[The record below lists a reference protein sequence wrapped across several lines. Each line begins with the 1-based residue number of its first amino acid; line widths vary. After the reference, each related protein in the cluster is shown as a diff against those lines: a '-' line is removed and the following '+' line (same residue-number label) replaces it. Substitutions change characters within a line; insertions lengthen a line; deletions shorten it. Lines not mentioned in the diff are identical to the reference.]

1 MHMNSTKKRLLV
13 ILLTVC
19 LSPSVYSATKTA
31 AATGSWATA
40 ATWSPSGVPAAADS
54 VVIPS
59 GKTVTVAANA
69 SIAGVNVLTGGILT
83 INSSR
88 TLTMSQ
94 SLTVAGTM
102 TNNGVI
108 AFASGKAFTISAG
121 GTFTWNPS
129 TSTLATATLF
139 TNGIENFES
148 TSTLIIKKWYDQSNV
163 PLGSVVTG
171 NFGNLT
177 ITLANTTE
185 WKQQN
190 YFQSHQIV
198 GTLTITY
205 GYITLDKSGTI
216 SNTTIGNINL
226 TAATAYLDFHS
237 GTHPGSFTV
246 NTTNLTVTNGTL
258 EGLLNGNGN
267 ITFNVTGSVSVTG
280 TGYLYVIRNTGTA
293 GVGNGEATFNVTG
306 NFSQSGSSS
315 RFYGLYNA
323 TTFTAGN
330 ATMTVGGNL
339 SYSGG
344 TFMLHYACHV
354 GTGTTSLTVNGN
366 STLNYLTTGNIFRIT
381 GLTVLSS
388 TNSTSKMNFKNGG
401 SLTFTGV
408 AGEFTSS
415 STSGVETDTITG
427 NMTVSGGWCG
437 FNWPASTS
445 RAHATTL
452 VIGGNYAATAG
463 SMAFSWF
470 GQALTASIAGNIT
483 ITGGSTWAR
492 YEAGATTLSV
502 GGYYTQSAGTF
513 YVLGNLASSATSG
526 TTMDLA
532 GNFTVSG
539 GTFNASAYPG
549 STAAAGLATIN
560 LSNDFTYSGG
570 TITESATTVGRGRF
584 RFLKSGTV
592 TVIGGGTIS
601 NTVDFY
607 IPNTG
612 TTVNLAT
619 YVLTGSGDFIMSA
632 STGLMMGSTG
642 GISTSGATGNV
653 QVTGT
658 RTYGATSDFT
668 YNGSVAQVT
677 GNGLPATVNN
687 LTINNSAGV
696 TLSQTV
702 AVSNI
707 LTLTTGKVTTG
718 SYEVNSTNTSTSGI
732 ISQSVTDYINGN
744 LRRSISSS
752 GSYDFPVGTS
762 ANYEPMNMNITSI
775 SGASNL
781 LVAFVNANPI
791 DVSFPLT
798 AVTVSGTPITEM
810 LNYGYWTLTPNT
822 TITSS
827 DYTVT
832 VSEKGHTNGVS
843 NPQAYTVLTRDNSTS
858 YWVATNGTHN
868 NNTQSN
874 DGTTVSA
881 ARAGL
886 STRYDYGIGF
896 SSGGS
901 LPIKLI
907 YFTAELIEGM
917 VNLNWATAAEVNNN
931 FFTVERSTDGENFE
945 PLLTKP
951 GAGNSTVNLYYNA
964 VDESPLGGYSYYRLK
979 QTDFDGHYTY
989 SDIETVKNGEGGED
1003 GMSKMEIKS
1012 IAPNP
1017 FVEKFKVSF
1026 MIKESVL
1033 VDFTLMNS
1041 SGQTVAQEKI
1051 QTEEGINTYEFID
1064 KYNLKKGIYFVTLI
1078 YNDQKVIQKII
1089 KN

>member
-1 MHMNSTKKRLLV
+1 MKDMKNRLLV

-19 LSPSVYSATKTA
+19 LSPKVYAVTKTA
-31 AATGSWATA
+31 VATGTWATSG
-40 ATWSPSGVPAAADS
+40 TWSPAGTPAATDS

-59 GKTVTVAANA
+59 GYTVTVGAAA
-69 SIAGVNVLTGGILT
+69 SIAAVDVQTGGALT
-83 INSSR
+83 ISSAI

-102 TNNGVI
+102 TVTGMI
-108 AFASGKAFTISAG
+108 TFASGKAFTISAG
-121 GTFTWNPS
+121 GTVTWNPS
-129 TSTLATATLF
+129 TSTSATATLF
-139 TNGIENFES
+139 TNGVES
-148 TSTLIIKKWYDQSNV
+148 FATTSTLIINKWYDQTNV

-177 ITLANTTE
+177 ISLTNTTE

-205 GYITLDKSGTI
+205 GYITLDKSGAIT
-216 SNTTIGNINL
+216 NTTIGNINL
-226 TAATAYLDFHS
+226 TTSSAYLDFHS
-237 GTHPGSFTV
+237 GTHPSSFTV
-246 NTTNLTVTNGTL
+246 NTTNLTVTDGTL

-267 ITFNVTGSVSVTG
+267 ITVNVTGNATVSG
-280 TGYLYVIRNTGTA
+280 LGYLYILRNTGTA
-293 GVGNGEATFNVTG
+293 GVGNGESVFNVTG

-315 RFYGLYNA
+315 KFYGTYNA

-339 SYSGG
+339 SFSGG

-354 GTGTTSLTVNGN
+354 GTVTTSLTVNGN

-381 GLTVLSS
+381 GLTILSS
-388 TNSTSKMNFKNGG
+388 TNCTSKMNFKNGG

-415 STSGVETDTITG
+415 STTGVETDTIVG

-445 RAHATTL
+445 QAHATTL
-452 VIGGNYAATAG
+452 VIGGNYSATAG

-470 GQALTASIAGNIT
+470 GQALTASIAGNAT
-483 ITGGSTWAR
+483 ITGGSTWVK
-492 YEAGATTLSV
+492 YEAGATTLAI
-502 GGYYTQSAGTF
+502 GGYYNQSAGTF
-513 YVLGNLASSATSG
+513 YGIGNLTSSATSG
-526 TTMDLA
+526 TTINLT
-532 GNFTVSG
+532 GNFTLSG
-539 GTFNASAYPG
+539 GTFNSSAYPG

-570 TITESATTVGRGRF
+570 TITETATTVGRGRF

-612 TTVNLAT
+612 TTVNLST
-619 YVLTGSGDFIMSA
+619 YVLTGSGDFIMSP

-658 RTYGATSDFT
+658 RTYGTTSDYT
-668 YNGSVAQVT
+668 YNGSAAQVT
-677 GNGLPATVNN
+677 GIGLPATVNN
-687 LTINNSAGV
+687 LTVNNSAGV

-707 LTLTTGKVTTG
+707 LTLTTGIVSTG

-732 ISQSVTDYINGN
+732 VSQSLTDYINGN
-744 LRRSISSS
+744 LRRSISGT
-752 GSYDFPVGTS
+752 GSYDFPVGTA
-762 ANYEPMNMNITSI
+762 ANYEPMNMNMTGITGST
-775 SGASNL
+775 NL

-791 DVSFPLT
+791 NASYPLT
-798 AVTVSGTPITEM
+798 GVTVSGTPITDI
-810 LNYGYWTLTPNT
+810 LNYGYWTLTPNSAMT
-822 TITSS
+822 GG

-858 YWVATNGTHN
+858 YWVATNGTHSN
-868 NNTQSN
+868 TTQSN
-874 DGTTVSA
+874 DGTTVTA

-886 STRYDYGIGF
+886 SPKFDYGIGF

-907 YFTAELIEGM
+907 YFTAKLNDGI
-917 VNLNWATAAEVNNN
+917 VNLDWATAAEVNNN

-964 VDESPLGGYSYYRLK
+964 TDESPVSGYSYYRLK

-989 SDIETVKNGEGGED
+989 SNIETVKNGDGGED

-1012 IAPNP
+1012 ITPNP

-1026 MIKESVL
+1026 MIKESVV
-1033 VDFTLMNS
+1033 VDFTLLNS

>member
-1 MHMNSTKKRLLV
+1 MKSYKKRLLV
-13 ILLTVC
+13 ILLTAC
-19 LSPSVYSATKTA
+19 LSPAVHAVTKTA
-31 AATGSWATA
+31 VATGTWATSG
-40 ATWSPSGVPAAADS
+40 TWSPAGAPAATDS

-59 GKTVTVAANA
+59 GKTVTVGA
-69 SIAGVNVLTGGILT
+69 SASVAGVNIEAGGALT
-83 INSSR
+83 INSTY
-88 TLTMSQ
+88 TLTNSQ
-94 SLTVAGTM
+94 SLTVAGTC
-102 TNNGVI
+102 TINGMI
-108 AFASGKAFTISAG
+108 AFSAGKAFIIGAAG
-121 GTFTWNPS
+121 TLTWNPS
-129 TSTLATATLF
+129 TNTVATATLF
-139 TNGIENFES
+139 TNGIESFAT
-148 TSTLIIKKWYDQSNV
+148 TSTLIINKWYDQTNV

-177 ITLANTTE
+177 ISLTNVTE

-198 GTLTITY
+198 GTLTITF
-205 GYITLDKSGTI
+205 GYITLDRSGTI

-226 TAATAYLDFHS
+226 TTSSAYLDFHS
-237 GTHPGSFTV
+237 GTHPSSFTV
-246 NTTNLTVTNGTL
+246 NTTNLTVTDGTL
-258 EGLLNGNGN
+258 EGLMNGNGN
-267 ITFNVTGSVSVTG
+267 ITVNVTGNVSVTG
-280 TGYLYVIRNTGTA
+280 MGYLYIIRNSGSA
-293 GVGNGEATFNVTG
+293 GVGNGEAAFNVTG

-315 RFYGLYNA
+315 KFYGIYNM

-381 GLTVLSS
+381 GLTMLSS

-415 STSGVETDTITG
+415 STTGVETDTIVG

-437 FNWPASTS
+437 FNWPASS
-445 RAHATTL
+445 SKAHATTL
-452 VIGGNYAATAG
+452 VIGGNYSATAG

-470 GQALTASIAGNIT
+470 GQALTASITGNIT
-483 ITGGSTWAR
+483 ITGGSTWVR
-492 YEAGATTLSV
+492 YEAGATTLAV
-502 GGYYTQSAGTF
+502 GGYYSQSAGTF
-513 YVLGNLASSATSG
+513 YTLGNLTSAATSG

-549 STAAAGLATIN
+549 GTAAAGLATIN

-570 TITESATTVGRGRF
+570 TITESALTVGRGRF
-584 RFLKSGTV
+584 RFIKSGTV

-619 YVLTGSGDFIMSA
+619 YVLTGSGDFIMSS

-658 RTYGATSDFT
+658 RTYGATSDYT
-668 YNGSVAQVT
+668 YNGTAAQVT
-677 GNGLPATVNN
+677 GNGLPATVKN
-687 LTINNSAGV
+687 LTIDNAAGV
-696 TLSQTV
+696 TLSGTV
-702 AVSNI
+702 EVSNQ
-707 LTLTTGKVTTG
+707 LSMASGKLNTGLL
-718 SYEVNSTNTSTSGI
+718 YEVIITNTTPS
-732 ISQSVTDYINGN
+732 SVVGYSETDYVVGT
-744 LRRSISSS
+744 LRRSVAANGI
-752 GSYDFPVGTS
+752 YDFPLGTS
-762 ANYEPMNMNITSI
+762 SNYELGSITLSGATGLTSI
-775 SGASNL
+775 LGTFTNALPITVSLPLVNL
-781 LVAFVNANPI
+781 L
-791 DVSFPLT
+791 L
-798 AVTVSGTPITEM
+798 SGTPITDM
-810 LNYGYWTLTPNT
+810 LNYGYWTFTPNSAMT
-822 TITSS
+822 GGTYS
-827 DYTVT
+827 
-832 VSEKGHTNGVS
+832 VSLNEKGASNANS
-843 NPQAYTVLTRDNSTS
+843 NPQSFCVLKRTNMLSAWESLGTHDNSTQ
-858 YWVATNGTHN
+858 AI
-868 NNTQSN
+868 
-874 DGTTVSA
+874 
-881 ARAGL
+881 AGSIVTAVRSGL
-886 STRYDYGIGF
+886 TGFSDFGIGE

-907 YFTAELIEGM
+907 YFTAKLNEGI
-917 VNLNWATAAEVNNN
+917 VNLDWATAAEVNNN

-964 VDESPLGGYSYYRLK
+964 ADESPLSGYSYYRLK

-989 SDIETVKNGEGGED
+989 SDIQTVKNGEGGED

-1026 MIKESVL
+1026 MIKEAVL

-1064 KYNLKKGIYFVTLI
+1064 KYNLKKGMYFVTLI